1 MLEYFS
7 FPPFL
12 ASATPAGARRRWL
25 SGDAPGMRP
34 AAPAWPSA
42 LQSEWVLGNE
52 SIAGSN
58 AGIMTAAR
66 AGSRPFDFHGDGQT
80 PTAAQGENSRGGS
93 QSSELVGGAH
103 CRRPAGPTAP
113 QRGSPGAPAPGGRA
127 RGAGT
132 ARARGRAGGPGLGV
146 RAALGAPGACGRG
159 CSRPPPGGTLPDL
172 PSPDTD
178 LVPPHPSIPISPAP
192 QHKSSGESYFLPVA
206 ITPVQRGPLFGRNMH
221 INRQQIIQRGMARA
235 RQDPR
240 TGVLSPHPVWH
251 LSTHTNAPGSK

>member
-1 MLEYFS
+1 MLEYFP

-42 LQSEWVLGNE
+42 LQREWVLGNE

-113 QRGSPGAPAPGGRA
+113 QRGSPGAPAPAGRLGGLA
-127 RGAGT
+127 LPGRGAV
-132 ARARGRAGGPGLGV
+132 REGPGWGCGQPWGLSGHV
-146 RAALGAPGACGRG
+146 AVAAAGP
-159 CSRPPPGGTLPDL
+159 RPAEGSQTSPLRTLILYRPIL
-172 PSPDTD
+172 PSPSTP
-178 LVPPHPSIPISPAP
+178 LRNTKALEKVISS
-192 QHKSSGESYFLPVA
+192 Q
-206 ITPVQRGPLFGRNMH
+206 
-221 INRQQIIQRGMARA
+221 
-235 RQDPR
+235 
-240 TGVLSPHPVWH
+240 
-251 LSTHTNAPGSK
+251 